1 VSEVAHLLDDAGIAN
16 GRVNNIADVID
27 HPNLVERDRWRTVE
41 SAGESIRTLRPAA
54 IMHGHDEP
62 MGPIPSVGQH
72 TADIL
77 RELGYHDD
85 RISELVASGSVGI

>member
-1 VSEVAHLLDDAGIAN
+1 
-16 GRVNNIADVID
+16 
-27 HPNLVERDRWRTVE
+27 
-41 SAGESIRTLRPAA
+41 
-54 IMHGHDEP
+54 MHGHDEP

-85 RISELVASGSVGI
+85 RISDLVASGSFGI